1 LLSVTA
7 NNTVGALPGIEAHP
21 HARAVLTPALPPAS
35 ASHAYL
41 FHGPPGTGKR
51 AVARAFASALLADGS
66 PDEGAAAGRVA
77 RGTHADLTWVRPS
90 GATEMLV
97 SDIDEPVVAAA
108 SMTPFEAARRVFVI
122 DGAEAMNDQT
132 ANRMLKTLEEPL
144 PYVHLILIADDWRAV
159 LPTIA
164 SRCQHVRFD
173 PPPAQAIAAALERE
187 GVDGP
192 RARACAR
199 LALGDGPLAT
209 WLAGDEGESLRARIE
224 AWMGAAVENKL
235 DEARWLGFLEIARQ
249 EGTRAAEETRAAVE
263 ERLELLP
270 AKERRRHARE
280 GVEAERRAERR
291 RRSGTLDLGLRLAEL
306 SLRDA
311 WCTAEGAADAVYA
324 VDREQVLQG
333 WAAGRPGR
341 LFRDAVELVADTRL
355 RLALNV
361 SEELALEVLSYRLA
375 TLLQA

>member
-7 NNTVGALPGIEAHP
+7 NNCVGALPGIEAHP
-21 HARAVLTPALPPAS
+21 HARAVLTPALPPAT

-51 AVARAFASALLADGS
+51 AVARAFASALLAEGS
-66 PDEGAAAGRVA
+66 RDEAAAAARVA
-77 RGTHADLTWVRPS
+77 RGTHPDLTWVRPS
-90 GATEMLV
+90 GAAEMLV
-97 SDIDEPVVAAA
+97 SDIDEQVVAAA
-108 SMTPFEAARRVFVI
+108 SKTPFESRRRVFVI

-144 PYVHLILIADDWRAV
+144 PYVHLVLIADDCRSV
-159 LPTIA
+159 LATIA

-173 PPPAQAIAAALERE
+173 PPPAEAIAHTLERQ
-187 GVDGP
+187 GVAGL

-199 LALGDGPLAT
+199 LALGDGSLAT
-209 WLAGDEGESLRARIE
+209 WLADADGESLRVRIE
-224 AWMGAAVENKL
+224 AWMGAAIENKL
-235 DEARWLGFLEIARQ
+235 DDTPWLGLLAIAKQ
-249 EGTRAAEETRAAVE
+249 EGTRAAEDTRAAVE
-263 ERLELLP
+263 EKLELLP

-306 SLRDA
+306 ALRDA
-311 WCTAEGAADAVYA
+311 WCTAEGATDAVHA
-324 VDREQVLQG
+324 VDREHVLQG

-341 LFRDAVELVADTRL
+341 LFRGGVELVADTRL
-355 RLALNV
+355 RLQLNV
-361 SEELALEVLSYRLA
+361 AEELALEVLSYRLA
-375 TLLQA
+375 ALLHS